1 VVKKIFYFI
10 LSLRLG
16 KEYYAK
22 KIGVRIG
29 KGCRIYTYSFGSEP
43 FLISIGN
50 KVTITKG
57 VTFITHDG
65 STWLISDKK
74 GRRYLFRRIEIGDN
88 VFIGMNSIILPGI
101 KIGDNVIIAAGSVLT
116 KSIPSNSVVGGNPAK
131 LISTFES
138 YKSKVL
144 KNYISEDIFNEKIGK
159 DYQEIVNQI
168 VDNSFKANIST

>member
-88 VFIGMNSIILPGI
+88 V
-101 KIGDNVIIAAGSVLT
+101 IIAAGSVLT